1 MKYKRYAALGNS
13 FCALAI
19 TVILFMVIVVEALG
33 DGLLVRADE
42 VVEEKPERFIVES
55 TRQWEKETFA
65 VSGSPAS
72 LAWLLKPGIKNIF
85 LEDWRLLLVNKDNL
99 LPEDYKIETKR
110 LSNGLM
116 VDARIYEPLMEFLK
130 AGNKEGCNLLVCSA
144 YRPYE
149 RQVELYEADLAK
161 YQRMGY
167 SYEKA
172 CAITEETLAV
182 PGASEHQ
189 AGLSVDIVTLRHQV
203 LNDAFADTKA
213 GKWLAEHAHEYGFI
227 LRYPKDKEEITGIN
241 YEPWHFRYV
250 GKEAAK
256 QIHDLGCCLEE
267 YVMLQRQLA
276 ILNLSAKTKNY

>member
-1 MKYKRYAALGNS
+1 MNYRRYAAFGNT

-19 TVILFMVIVVEALG
+19 TVILMVVVVVEALG
-33 DGLLVRADE
+33 SGLLVRADE
-42 VVEEKPERFIVES
+42 VAEEKPERFVVES
-55 TRQWEKETFA
+55 SRQWEKGTFA

-72 LAWLLKPGIKNIF
+72 LAWMLKPGVKKVL
-85 LEDWRLLLVNKDNL
+85 LEDWKLLLVNKENL
-99 LPEDYKIETKR
+99 LPEGYKIETKR
-110 LSNGLM
+110 LSNGLL
-116 VDARIYEPLMEFLK
+116 VDARIYDPLMEFLK
-130 AGNKEGCNLLVCSA
+130 AGNKAGCNLLVCSA

-161 YQRMGY
+161 YQSMGY

-250 GKEAAK
+250 GKEAAE
-256 QIHDLGCCLEE
+256 QIHELGCCLEE
-267 YVMLQRQLA
+267 YLMLQK
-276 ILNLSAKTKNY
+276 ILVVQNRTDKTEK